1 MSREGGRKPNVTAQ
15 NSKEKSPLHS
25 RKGCQQFQ
33 MLLKG
38 GPGKVSIGFSR
49 KEVIGDN
56 DKN

>member
-1 MSREGGRKPNVTAQ
+1 MTAQ